1 MAGRWMELGKYQAR
15 GIEGGVA
22 MAIHLDSEV
31 MKRGIKSPITSK
43 RGLSARMKYLSEK
56 KGGAEAM
63 AAAGITAQPRTVKK
77 WVNGEST
84 PRPDNLAKIDAAYW
98 SLKGRNLAPRLKQ
111 LLDNNGAG
119 TEIEI
124 YPVDQ
129 SQVPEKYQR
138 DIDVRRINLRNVW
151 EDFVDAWVE
160 DDFRALDEIWD
171 EVLNQLGSDYDSYT
185 YVQHVGFAVP
195 Q

>member
-1 MAGRWMELGKYQAR
+1 
-15 GIEGGVA
+15 

>member
-1 MAGRWMELGKYQAR
+1 M
-15 GIEGGVA
+15 A

-31 MKRGIKSPITSK
+31 MKRGIKSPVTSK
-43 RGLSARMKYLSEK
+43 RGLAARLKYLMEK
-56 KGGAEAM
+56 KGGPNAM
-63 AAAGITAQPRTVKK
+63 VEAGIAVKPKTIQNWVDGKTV
-77 WVNGEST
+77 

-98 SLKGRNLAPRLKQ
+98 ALKGHNLGPRLKE
-111 LLDNNGAG
+111 LLGNEGLG

-129 SQVPEKYQR
+129 SQVPEKYKR
-138 DIDVRRINLRNVW
+138 EINVRKIHLKGDIWD
-151 EDFVDAWVE
+151 DFVDAWR
-160 DDFRALDEIWD
+160 DDDVQMLDEIWD
-171 EVLNQLGSDYDSYT
+171 EVLNKLDSNYDSYT

>member
-43 RGLSARMKYLSEK
+43 RGLDARMKYLSEK

-63 AAAGITAQPRTVKK
+63 AAAGITAKPRQIKK
-77 WVNGEST
+77 WVDGEVT

-98 SLKGRNLAPRLKQ
+98 SLKGRNLAPRLKK

-138 DIDVRRINLRNVW
+138 DINVRRINLRNVW
-151 EDFVDAWVE
+151 EDFVDAWVD
-160 DDFRALDEIWD
+160 DDFQALDEIWD
-171 EVLNQLGSDYDSYT
+171 EVLNQLGSEYDSYT
-185 YVQHVGFAVP
+185 FVQHVGFAVP
-195 Q
+195 A